1 MELLAKH
8 IVANMA
14 FTHGP
19 LSVAQILGLQ
29 TQRGYL
35 EGIATVIC
43 NPIEA
48 TLLQKQIS

>member
-8 IVANMA
+8 IVAKMA
-14 FTHGP
+14 FTYGP

-29 TQRGYL
+29 TQKRYL
-35 EGIATVIC
+35 EGIAMVIC

-48 TLLQKQIS
+48 TLLQKQIN